1 MPSSAV
7 LAQRLVGNL
16 KITVSSIFHEFTPIF
31 SLNFMSFNADFQ
43 YKSIACK
50 IIANCGELTEI
61 QHEECAS
68 THRAASPSQSADFG
82 KKTCSRPKFR
92 KLL

>member
-7 LAQRLVGNL
+7 LAQMLVGNL
-16 KITVSSIFHEFTPIF
+16 KITIFHKFTPIF

-50 IIANCGELTEI
+50 IIANYGELTEI

-68 THRAASPSQSADFG
+68 THRTARSADFG
-82 KKTCSRPKFR
+82 KKNMFGP
-92 KLL
+92 

>member
-7 LAQRLVGNL
+7 LAQMLVGNL

-50 IIANCGELTEI
+50 IIANCGELTE
-61 QHEECAS
+61 
-68 THRAASPSQSADFG
+68 AASPSKSANWDKNVFA
-82 KKTCSRPKFR
+82 P
-92 KLL
+92 